1 MDPVTIISVWEN
13 KDVRPPWQLIHME
26 NGRKCFEVGVLVGL
40 EYCDGEVCRDVLF
53 HFCVCHPLYVYQ
65 HFFFFFFPG
74 WMRIT
79 VTG

>member
-40 EYCDGEVCRDVLF
+40 ETAMVKCVEMFCSIFVCVI
-53 HFCVCHPLYVYQ
+53 HYMCISI
-65 HFFFFFFPG
+65 FFFFFFQDG
-74 WMRIT
+74 
-79 VTG
+79 